1 MSQTAITLAFERW
14 KAQQGANSQ
23 PVVLDEF
30 VLANVPGL
38 DPSLPIDRNETLPP
52 AGQIVHRQAVGMTG
66 LVNENAVVYSVTLG
80 SDVGDFSFNWIGL
93 INKATGTL
101 AMVIHA
107 PLQTKYKNASGQQ
120 GNVLTRSFL
129 MEYNGAATETQIT
142 TPAETWQIDFTA
154 RLAGIDERQRLD
166 NIDIYGPGAFLGD
179 GFLVAKTGN
188 QYFVT
193 QGVGYIGG
201 LRANLAANSN
211 ITVTT
216 KPIKVWADVSYHGTL
231 TSAFQ
236 TDIKLTLAT
245 ALDNYT
251 QSGIAHYVFALAS
264 IDANGVITDLRPKGS
279 LGEQQGGRDYLRK
292 DKNLS
297 DVKDVPAARKSLG
310 LKGAAVLD
318 VGATAGTVTAGDD
331 PRIVN
336 ALQKGNNLSDVED
349 KAQARGNLEL
359 KTAALRDVQTARGD
373 VTAGRVLVNGGTFAI
388 GANQV
393 EMHVGDLDF
402 QFGGSGTFVSPG
414 GVKAF
419 NGATEL
425 AANGIYVR
433 GTGNKHIWFYD
444 PKGAEMGLVYA
455 SDDKVIHMRAGQ
467 GPSFDVNSAG
477 DATLQGTGTLFA
489 NNVYAKRAICI
500 GDDDTG
506 FLANGDGS
514 AFIRANNTNI
524 GWWDSS
530 KFVLDKSLRARGGL
544 ETSSIELTGGAS
556 VIDFH
561 FNSDADDFNVRL
573 YNNAHNQLSMQGVA
587 ANPLFN
593 HSSGQ
598 FVGKGAAGGWG
609 AEWGNYKTA
618 PFNASDV
625 YASGGDAWC
634 PMIKGHGQKG
644 TGYATSV
651 SFGFYIPPNNAFN
664 NPVVY
669 AKNDNGSFGWWMF
682 NNQSGDINYANG
694 SSGFTMA
701 TQPWVNGRVSDVQ
714 AWVNGNFCTIP
725 QRDAKADTSWV
736 RSWFV
741 QSIRFGASGEYQER
755 SNNERVGGGVVTS
768 FADRGSS
775 NYWIRIRPLQYL
787 INDVWYTASYS

>member
-23 PVVLDEF
+23 PVILDEF
-30 VLANVPGL
+30 VLANVPDL
-38 DPSLPIDRNETLPP
+38 DPTADIDRNETLPP

-66 LVNENAVVYSVTLG
+66 VVNENAVVYSVTLG

-93 INKATGTL
+93 TNKATGTL

-166 NIDIYGPGAFLGD
+166 NIDIYGQSAFLGD

-201 LRANLAANSN
+201 LRASLAANSN

-245 ALDNYT
+245 VLDNYT
-251 QSGIAHYVFALAS
+251 QAGIAHYVFALAS

-279 LGEQQGGRDYLRK
+279 LGEQQGSRDYLRK

-297 DVKDVPAARKSLG
+297 DVNDVPSARKSLG
-310 LKGAAVLD
+310 LKGAAVLE
-318 VGATAGTVTAGDD
+318 VGATAGTVAAGDD
-331 PRIVN
+331 SRIVN
-336 ALQKGNNLSDVED
+336 ALQKGNNLSEIVNKE
-349 KAQARGNLEL
+349 QARSNLEL
-359 KTAALRDVQTARGD
+359 KSAALRDVQASRDDATP
-373 VTAGRVLVNGGTFAI
+373 GRVLINGGTFVV
-388 GANQV
+388 GASQV
-393 EMHVGDLDF
+393 GLHVGNADF
-402 QFGGSGTFVSPG
+402 QFDGGGTFTAPG
-414 GVKAF
+414 IIKAF
-419 NGATEL
+419 GGATEL
-425 AANGIYVR
+425 AANAIYIR
-433 GTGNKHIWFYD
+433 GTGNKHLWFYD

-477 DATLQGTGTLFA
+477 DATLQGTGTLYA
-489 NNVYAKRAICI
+489 NNVYAKRAVCI

-514 AFIRANNTNI
+514 AFIRANNANI

-530 KFVLDKSLRARGGL
+530 KFVLDRYFQANGGL
-544 ETSSIELTGGAS
+544 QTSSIELTGGAS

-561 FNSDADDFNVRL
+561 FNGDNDDYNIRL
-573 YNNAHNQLSMQGVA
+573 FNNAYNQLSLQGVA

-598 FVGKGAAGGWG
+598 FVGKGTGSAWG
-609 AEWGNYKTA
+609 AEWGNYQTA
-618 PFNASDV
+618 PFNASDI

-634 PMIKGHGQKG
+634 PMIKGQGQKG
-644 TGYATSV
+644 AGYSTSI
-651 SFGFYIPPNNAFN
+651 SFGFYIPPNNIFN
-664 NPVVY
+664 NPVRCGLY
-669 AKNDNGSFGWWMF
+669 RSA
-682 NNQSGDINYANG
+682 
-694 SSGFTMA
+694 FTLVHGVCGARA
-701 TQPWVNGRVSDVQ
+701 T
-714 AWVNGNFCTIP
+714 C
-725 QRDAKADTSWV
+725 
-736 RSWFV
+736 
-741 QSIRFGASGEYQER
+741 
-755 SNNERVGGGVVTS
+755 
-768 FADRGSS
+768 
-775 NYWIRIRPLQYL
+775 
-787 INDVWYTASYS
+787 